1 MAAEFTFGMRIYT
14 VYLHKPDLIFSLNH
28 VEKVVYNE
36 KRGAEGWDQITKKT
50 PNSKGRL
57 FFKIVL

>member
-14 VYLHKPDLIFSLNH
+14 VYLHEPDLIFKLKPH

-36 KRGAEGWDQITKKT
+36 KRGAEGWEHGPNNYKDTKH
-50 PNSKGRL
+50 
-57 FFKIVL
+57 